1 MTKIWKKVNV
11 TLEVELEIG
20 IEEEELTLESI
31 EEFRKHFWYIEDE
44 NGLFETVADQYVRN
58 GGSFIEGVG
67 HISTWDNEV
76 PINVTQIS
84 EDVEVVVE

>member
-1 MTKIWKKVNV
+1 MAKVWKNVTV
-11 TLEVELEIG
+11 TLEVEIKVG
-20 IEEEELTLESI
+20 IEEDSLTQESV
-31 EEFRKHFWYIEDE
+31 EEFRKHFHYIEDA
-44 NGLFETVADQYVRN
+44 NGLFETVADQYVRI

-84 EDVEVVVE
+84 EDVEVFVE

>member
-1 MTKIWKKVNV
+1 MAKIWKKVNV

-44 NGLFETVADQYVRN
+44 TGIFETVADQYVRI
-58 GGSFIEGVG
+58 GSGFIEGVG
-67 HISTWDNEV
+67 DISTWDDACT
-76 PINVTQIS
+76 INVNQLS